1 MYALK
6 LKQIFS
12 PRKFSAD
19 GFAAVPPDVRKVCDF
34 PTAVSFS
41 FGATPQ
47 TLGRSPEN
55 NGHCSGKAKPYR
67 TSGGTAAGVF
77 PNFFTAKI
85 FFVFL
90 SLVTF
95 AGTLTAQPLKPHRIM
110 LTNGKSYTLN
120 LPAGYD
126 ITVAAQGM
134 SRVRFLAKSPD
145 DRVFVTDL
153 YNRADNNRG
162 AIYILEGFDGKQF
175 QRPKVWL
182 NKLRNPNSIAFH
194 TDRDGTHWLYI
205 ALTDK
210 LVRHRYTLKEDKPTS
225 APETLAKFPD
235 YGLNYKYGGWHLT
248 RTIAIAS
255 NKLYVSVGSSCNA
268 CEETEEMRAAIL
280 EMDLDGKNSRVFA
293 SGLRNAVG
301 LRWIAGKL
309 LTTNMGPDHL
319 GDDKPS
325 DTMYEVK
332 DGTNYGWPYC
342 YQLGKRNVADPQ
354 FTSSKKRVSCD
365 TLPAP
370 FASFIAHSSPL
381 GFESFGD
388 YYLVALHGSGFIR
401 IGHGYGVA
409 MVRPGQPPQDFITGF
424 LLNRKING
432 RPVDILKFGKGFLL
446 TDDYAGVVY
455 YIFKS

>member
-1 MYALK
+1 MKTLFALLFILAFVLSAFAQTNK
-6 LKQIFS
+6 L
-12 PRKFSAD
+12 
-19 GFAAVPPDVRKVCDF
+19 
-34 PTAVSFS
+34 T
-41 FGATPQ
+41 
-47 TLGRSPEN
+47 
-55 NGHCSGKAKPYR
+55 
-67 TSGGTAAGVF
+67 
-77 PNFFTAKI
+77 
-85 FFVFL
+85 
-90 SLVTF
+90 
-95 AGTLTAQPLKPHRIM
+95 PHRIT

-120 LPAGYD
+120 LPAGFD

-145 DRVFVTDL
+145 DRVFVTDM
-153 YNRADNNRG
+153 YNRADNNKG

-194 TDRDGTHWLYI
+194 TDQNGTHWLYI

-210 LVRHRYTLKEDKPTS
+210 LVRYRYTKGEDKPTS

-255 NKLYVSVGSSCNA
+255 NKLYVSIGSSCNA
-268 CEETEEMRAAIL
+268 CEEAEEMRAAIL
-280 EMDLDGKNSRVFA
+280 EMDLDGTHSRVFA

-301 LRWIAGKL
+301 LRWIDGKL

-354 FTSSKKRVSCD
+354 FASSKKRVRCD

-381 GFESFGD
+381 GFESFGN

-409 MVRPGQPPQDFITGF
+409 MVRPGNPPQDFITGF
-424 LLNRKING
+424 LQNRKING
-432 RPVDILKFGKGFLL
+432 RPVDIMKFGQGFLL

-455 YIFKS
+455 YVHKA

>member
-1 MYALK
+1 MKQLFAL
-6 LKQIFS
+6 LFITFFS
-12 PRKFSAD
+12 CSA
-19 GFAAVPPDVRKVCDF
+19 FA
-34 PTAVSFS
+34 
-41 FGATPQ
+41 Q
-47 TLGRSPEN
+47 
-55 NGHCSGKAKPYR
+55 
-67 TSGGTAAGVF
+67 
-77 PNFFTAKI
+77 TAK
-85 FFVFL
+85 
-90 SLVTF
+90 
-95 AGTLTAQPLKPHRIM
+95 LTPHRIT

-126 ITVAAQGM
+126 IAVAAQGM

-145 DRVFVTDL
+145 DRIFVTDM
-153 YNRADNNRG
+153 YNRADNNKG

-175 QRPKVWL
+175 KTQKVWL

-210 LVRHRYTLKEDKPTS
+210 LVRYRYTLNENKPTS
-225 APETLAKFPD
+225 EPETLTKFPD

-268 CEETEEMRAAIL
+268 CEETEDSRAAIL

-301 LRWIAGKL
+301 LRWIDGKL

-319 GDDKPS
+319 GDNKPS

-354 FTSSKKRVSCD
+354 FASSKKRVRCD

-409 MVRPGQPPQDFITGF
+409 IVRPGKPPQDFITGF

-432 RPVDILKFGKGFLL
+432 RPVDILKFEQGFLL

-455 YIFKS
+455 YVFKG